1 MTQEPISA
9 EQALE
14 MRRTITNLQNK
25 VTEYELNYSGVYND
39 DMIEYL
45 IIARTSAMN
54 DKFKDAIKCTI
65 DSYRKVSEKTEEMKQ
80 ILTFFQGKTV
90 KEKKD
95 HLRDFLREHPCFR
108 TEDPK
113 LLLQRLKLQKKYGD
127 YFATREI
134 PLTPIMD
141 GIRDFNAI
149 PPD

>member
-14 MRRTITNLQNK
+14 MRRTIANLQFK
-25 VTEYELNYSGVYND
+25 VNEYELNYSGVYND

-54 DKFKDAIKCTI
+54 DKFKDAIKCAN
-65 DSYRKVSEKTEEMKQ
+65 DSYRRVSDKTEEMKQ
-80 ILTFFQGKTV
+80 ILSFFEGKTV

-95 HLRDFLREHPCFR
+95 QLRDFLRDHPCFR

-113 LLLQRLKLQKKYGD
+113 LLLQRLRLQKKYGEF
-127 YFATREI
+127 FASREI

-141 GIRDFNAI
+141 GIKEFNAL
-149 PPD
+149 PNE

>member
-14 MRRTITNLQNK
+14 MRRTIANLQFK
-25 VTEYELNYSGVYND
+25 VNEYELNYSGVYND

-54 DKFKDAIKCTI
+54 DKFKDAIKCAT
-65 DSYRKVSEKTEEMKQ
+65 DSYRRVSERTEEMKQ
-80 ILTFFQGKTV
+80 ILTFFEGKTV

-95 HLRDFLREHPCFR
+95 RLRDFLRDHPCFR

-113 LLLQRLKLQKKYGD
+113 LLLQRLRLQKKYGD
-127 YFATREI
+127 YFAAREI
-134 PLTPIMD
+134 PLTPIKD
-141 GIRDFNAI
+141 AINEFNAL
-149 PPD
+149 PPE